1 MRNKKFAVIG
11 LGRFG
16 SAIARKLSQR
26 GAEVLA
32 IDINQDRVESLKD
45 DVAYAVCLDSTDPKN
60 LEAQSI
66 EEMDAVV
73 VAIGTNFQDL
83 ILTTFALMELDVDRI
98 IVRAQ
103 DPIQK
108 RILEKIGVTE
118 ILSLEDEVSNNV
130 AEQLLNPSVLM
141 SIRLPDD
148 YEIIEVKA
156 PRIICNR
163 TLADIGLREKYSI
176 NLITVMRKGH
186 LDGKF
191 HILGVPDAST
201 KITEDDIIVVFGRSN
216 DIDRFLEIN
225 Q

>member
-1 MRNKKFAVIG
+1 MKGKKFAVIG

-16 SAIARKLSQR
+16 SAIARKLSER
-26 GAEVLA
+26 GAEVMA
-32 IDINQDRVESLKD
+32 IDINEQKVEDIKE
-45 DVAYAVCLDSTDPKN
+45 DVAYAITLDSTDPKN
-60 LEAQSI
+60 LESQNI
-66 EEMDAVV
+66 QEMDAVV

-83 ILTTFALMELDVDRI
+83 ILTTFALMELDVERI

-108 RILEKIGVTE
+108 RILEKIGVRE

-163 TLADIGLREKYSI
+163 TLADIGLREKYNI
-176 NLITVMRKGH
+176 NLITLMRKGK
-186 LDGKF
+186 LDDKM
-191 HILGVPDAST
+191 HIIGVPEPAT
-201 KITEDDIIVVFGRSN
+201 KILENDIIVIFGKSK

-225 Q
+225 E

>member
-1 MRNKKFAVIG
+1 MKNKKFAVIG

-16 SAIARKLSQR
+16 SAIARKLSER

-32 IDINQDRVESLKD
+32 IDKD
-45 DVAYAVCLDSTDPKN
+45 ETKVDAIKEDVAYAITLDSTDPRN
-60 LEAQSI
+60 LDSQDI
-66 EEMDAVV
+66 TEMDAVV

-103 DPIQK
+103 DPVQK
-108 RILEKIGVTE
+108 RILEKIGVKE
-118 ILSLEDEVSNNV
+118 ILSLEEEVSNNV

-141 SIRLPDD
+141 SIPLPDD
-148 YEIIEVKA
+148 YEIIELKA

-163 TLADIGLREKYSI
+163 TLSDIGLREKYFI
-176 NLITVMRKGH
+176 NLITLMRKGQP
-186 LDGKF
+186 DGEL
-191 HILGVPDAST
+191 HILGVPEPTTS
-201 KITEDDIIVVFGRSN
+201 ILENDIIVIFGKSK

-225 Q
+225 E